1 MAMDWNKFI
10 WFMIGWS
17 VSAIFYWMIQF
28 MYKKLSSE
36 WNGDILQNIWYDE
49 WKDTTVLENQQN
61 EDPILKYNKILRN
74 EWDSRYKV
82 GGHKEW
88 HHAATIPMIVI
99 EKLMRDGIWQDQK
112 AMNKWLNDPA
122 NIGYRTS
129 TSNIQEELWIFL

>member
-1 MAMDWNKFI
+1 
-10 WFMIGWS
+10 
-17 VSAIFYWMIQF
+17 

-61 EDPILKYNKILRN
+61 EDPIIKYNKVLRN

-129 TSNIQEELWIFL
+129 TSNI